1 MDKKSSIESEKKETY
16 LLRIDKDLFFR
27 ISDYVQKMK
36 KNKGRKN
43 YSFNKFVLEAID
55 ERLKKLIIK

>member
-16 LLRIDKDLFFR
+16 LLRIDKDLFFQ

-43 YSFNKFVLEAID
+43 YSFNKFVLEAIFSNTF
-55 ERLKKLIIK
+55 KASP